1 MITSISQA
9 AANAL
14 AGLLGQKLTGVT
26 VEPRWP
32 SPDKDR
38 PAGSNITVAI
48 AGQRQDT
55 PIPIRQLSAI
65 SIVPKGTTVLWQV
78 AACTQPLQLDVW
90 TESDVERDDLIA
102 QLDRILNAG
111 ESTLTGAYNP
121 DPVGHGV
128 LLVLAD
134 GWETSIADYTFD
146 GPDYEDLSD
155 TVGRSVYRATIRGD
169 ANFML
174 TVAAVSARQ
183 ALIQF
188 KLSASEAAITGSEVQ
203 DTYPIT

>member
-1 MITSISQA
+1 V
-9 AANAL
+9 AL
-14 AGLLGQKLTGVT
+14 GHGR
-26 VEPRWP
+26 VEGREKIPP
-32 SPDKDR
+32 LD
-38 PAGSNITVAI
+38 G
-48 AGQRQDT
+48 GQRGD
-55 PIPIRQLSAI
+55 
-65 SIVPKGTTVLWQV
+65 VL
-78 AACTQPLQLDVW
+78 
-90 TESDVERDDLIA
+90 E
-102 QLDRILNAG
+102 
-111 ESTLTGAYNP
+111 